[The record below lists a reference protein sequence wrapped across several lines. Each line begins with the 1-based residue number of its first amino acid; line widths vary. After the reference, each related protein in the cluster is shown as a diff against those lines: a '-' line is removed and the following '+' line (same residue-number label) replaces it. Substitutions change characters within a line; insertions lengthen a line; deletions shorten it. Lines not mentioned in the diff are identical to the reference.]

1 MKENMSLK
9 KMYREK
15 LSRSL
20 LLFAIIPTILVTVLF
35 FQLFF
40 SIGNYFSNQDLI
52 KRNKELSNFLT
63 KEITS
68 YKEDMRILQA
78 NPSLPTVFQSDDLH
92 TQVYTELYQIVTNH
106 RLKSKFYIV
115 NVDGDIL
122 LTNSYKN
129 NAIQIYH
136 KKYLSSL
143 NLKQK
148 EDITIYKEKDNE
160 QLDYAFLK
168 LTTPIYQGNEVKG
181 FIIFDLQSTYL
192 KRFFEESNYTDI
204 LITDPFGYQ
213 LFTSKK
219 SLILN
224 NGKMRAFT
232 KKEYSVVST
241 DIVNDELKVHTIRYM
256 GLFNKLYIIGF
267 LGLLVIS
274 ALLIMITRLFANHAA
289 KRKTKSIDT
298 ILSTISDVNEGTY
311 KGYKELEENDELE
324 YINYYLNEMIQ
335 YRDSL
340 LSENKE
346 ILIRKTEAEIK
357 ELQMQFNPHFL
368 FNTLENI
375 KFMIRLNPSSAE
387 KLLLMLSSILRYSIN
402 NTEQD
407 SPLKH
412 DLLYIKDYLEI
423 QKYRFEER
431 LDYSIDLPVELEDCL
446 IPKLITQ
453 PLVENAI
460 KYGID
465 EVSKLTINIKV
476 SRTKKSLLFIIADT
490 GIGFSEERLQEIRSL
505 LKTSNNHSNH
515 IGIYNVHRRIQLKY
529 GNSYGVR
536 IFSLQEN
543 GSLLL
548 IKLPIREETEF

>member
-168 LTTPIYQGNEVKG
+168 LTTPIYQGNEVMG

-204 LITDPFGYQ
+204 VITDPFGYQ

-232 KKEYSVVST
+232 KKDYSVVST
-241 DIVNDELKVHTIRYM
+241 DIVNEELRVHTIRYM

-274 ALLIMITRLFANHAA
+274 AILIMVTRLFANHAA

-311 KGYKELEENDELE
+311 KGYKELEVNDELE

-431 LDYSIDLPVELEDCL
+431 LDYSIDLPLELEECL

-465 EVSKLTINIKV
+465 EVSVLTINIKV

-536 IFSLQEN
+536 IFSLQDN
-543 GSLLL
+543 GSILL
-548 IKLPIREETEF
+548 IKLPIREEAEF

>member
-1 MKENMSLK
+1 MKDKLSIK

-20 LLFAIIPTILVTVLF
+20 LLFAIIPTVLVTALF

-40 SIGNYFSNQDLI
+40 SIGIYIGNHDLVN
-52 KRNKELSNFLT
+52 KNKELSDFLT
-63 KEITS
+63 KEIVS

-78 NPSLPTVFQSDDLH
+78 NPNLSSVFESKKMH
-92 TQVYTELYQIVTNH
+92 THTYEELYQIVANH
-106 RLKSKFYIV
+106 HLKSNFYIV
-115 NVDGDIL
+115 SRDGDVV
-122 LTNSYKN
+122 LTNAYQNS
-129 NAIQIYH
+129 AIKIYH
-136 KKYLSSL
+136 KQYLASL
-143 NLKQK
+143 HLKPK
-148 EDITIYKEKDNE
+148 DEITIYKEKDTE
-160 QLDYAFLK
+160 LLDYAFLK
-168 LTTPIYQGNEVKG
+168 LTTPVYKGEEVVG

-192 KRFFEESNYTDI
+192 KRFFEESYYTDI
-204 LITDPFGYQ
+204 VITDPFGNQ

-219 SLILN
+219 SLILGS
-224 NGKMRAFT
+224 GKMMTFNE
-232 KKEYSVVST
+232 KEYNVATT
-241 DIVNDELKVHTIRYM
+241 DIVNDELRVHSIRYM
-256 GLFNKLYIIGF
+256 GLINKLYIIGF

-274 ALLIMITRLFANHAA
+274 ILLIGITRLFANNAA

-298 ILSTISDVNEGTY
+298 ILSTISEVNEGTY
-311 KGYKELEENDELE
+311 KGYKKLEDNDELE

-346 ILIRKTEAEIK
+346 ILVRKTEAELK

-387 KLLLMLSSILRYSIN
+387 QLLLMLSSILRYSIN
-402 NTEQD
+402 NTEQN
-407 SPLKH
+407 SPIKH

-431 LDYSIDLPVELEDCL
+431 LHYTIDLPVELEEYS

-465 EVSKLTINIKV
+465 EVSELRITIKLSK
-476 SRTKKSLLFIIADT
+476 TKKSLLIIIADT
-490 GIGFSEERLQEIRSL
+490 GIGFTAERLQKIRRL
-505 LKTSNNHSNH
+505 LQSSANHSNH

-529 GNSYGVR
+529 GTSYGVR
-536 IFSLQEN
+536 IFSEKGK
-543 GSLLL
+543 GSLFL
-548 IKLPIREETEF
+548 IKIPINKEDKA